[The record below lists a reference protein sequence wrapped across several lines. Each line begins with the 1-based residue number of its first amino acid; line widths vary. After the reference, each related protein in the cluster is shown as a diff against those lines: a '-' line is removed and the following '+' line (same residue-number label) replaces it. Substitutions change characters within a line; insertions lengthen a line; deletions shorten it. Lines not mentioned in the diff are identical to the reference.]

1 MQNRLDR
8 KKESLIALPF
18 AAVLALGAASYSL
31 ASTMVSWP
39 APAGAADASQST
51 DMWRVLFIAG
61 GAEGRAPSGGGTWVP
76 LAVGSI
82 LEPGSEIRTAAAA
95 EVYLG
100 SGEQTVNVE
109 PNSRIELPLPKR
121 APATR
126 VMQWFG
132 EVIYEI
138 GKGPPGHFEV
148 DTPHLVAVVKGTKFS
163 VTVDERGSAVD
174 VSEGVV
180 HVTAG
185 RDKENGTDV
194 TAGGN
199 AAVSKSKPD
208 NVSVSAGKSAN
219 AGATASGS
227 SASSAKSSKE
237 SADGSA
243 NGTAEGK
250 AKGTADGKA
259 NGAANGNGNG
269 DGKGNGKGKGNDKGK
284 GNGS

>member
-1 MQNRLDR
+1 MLRRLNR
-8 KKESLIALPF
+8 KKESLIALPLV
-18 AAVLALGAASYSL
+18 AVLALGAVAYGL
-31 ASTMVSWP
+31 VPTIVSWP
-39 APAGAADASQST
+39 APARAADASQST
-51 DMWRVLFIAG
+51 SMWRVLFMVG
-61 GAEGRAPSGGGTWVP
+61 GAEGRAPSGGESWIP
-76 LAVGSI
+76 LAVGST
-82 LEPGSEIRTAAAA
+82 LEPGSEVRTAPAA
-95 EVYLG
+95 EVLLG

-109 PNSRIELPLPKR
+109 PNSRIELPPPNR

-163 VTVDERGSAVD
+163 VTVDDSGSAVD

-185 RDKENGTDV
+185 RDKGNGTDV

-208 NVSVSAGKSAN
+208 NVSVSAAKSAN
-219 AGATASGS
+219 AGTPASSS
-227 SASSAKSSKE
+227 SASSAKSSDS
-237 SADGSA
+237 SADASA
-243 NGTAEGK
+243 NDA
-250 AKGTADGKA
+250 ANGKA
-259 NGAANGNGNG
+259 NGAANGNGKG
-269 DGKGNGKGKGNDKGK
+269 DGKGNGKGKGNGNGNGK

>member
-1 MQNRLDR
+1 MPHRLDR

-18 AAVLALGAASYSL
+18 VAVVALGAVAYGL
-31 ASTMVSWP
+31 VPTVVSWP
-39 APAGAADASQST
+39 APARAADASQST
-51 DMWRVLFIAG
+51 DMWRVLFIVG
-61 GAEGRAPSGGGTWVP
+61 GAEGRAPSEEGTWVP

-163 VTVDERGSAVD
+163 VTVDDSGSAVE

-185 RDKENGTDV
+185 RDKGNGTDV

-208 NVSVSAGKSAN
+208 SVAVSASKSAN
-219 AGATASGS
+219 AGAPAAGS
-227 SASSAKSSKE
+227 SASSAKSSNE

-243 NGTAEGK
+243 NGA
-250 AKGTADGKA
+250 ANGKA
-259 NGAANGNGNG
+259 NGAANGNGNS

>member
-1 MQNRLDR
+1 MPHRLDR

-18 AAVLALGAASYSL
+18 VAVVALGAVAYGL
-31 ASTMVSWP
+31 VPTVVSWP
-39 APAGAADASQST
+39 APVGAADASQST
-51 DMWRVLFIAG
+51 DMWRVLFIVG
-61 GAEGRAPSGGGTWVP
+61 GAEGRAPSEGGTWVP

-148 DTPHLVAVVKGTKFS
+148 DTPHLVA
-163 VTVDERGSAVD
+163 
-174 VSEGVV
+174 
-180 HVTAG
+180 
-185 RDKENGTDV
+185 
-194 TAGGN
+194 
-199 AAVSKSKPD
+199 
-208 NVSVSAGKSAN
+208 
-219 AGATASGS
+219 
-227 SASSAKSSKE
+227 
-237 SADGSA
+237 
-243 NGTAEGK
+243 
-250 AKGTADGKA
+250 
-259 NGAANGNGNG
+259 
-269 DGKGNGKGKGNDKGK
+269 
-284 GNGS
+284 